1 MQGEKRITAIAFDAY
16 GTLFDVFSIGAL
28 AEELFPGKGATLAAL
43 WRDKQLEYARIRT
56 MCDRFADFWTVTADA
71 LDYCCE
77 RLGLDADAAVQ
88 ARLMQRYAELSAYP
102 GDREALRHVKA
113 LGLRVGMLSNG
124 SAGMLNSAIAAAGMD
139 GLFDPVISVDPARRF
154 KTAPEAYQL
163 GPDGFGC
170 PAGEILFVSAN
181 GWDVC
186 GATWFGYTTFWL
198 NRAGLPAE
206 RLGVEPHAAGRTMG
220 EVVRFVEACAR
231 R

>member
-1 MQGEKRITAIAFDAY
+1 MQVERRITAIAFDAY

-28 AEELFPGKGATLAAL
+28 AEELFSGKGTALATM

-56 MCDRFADFWTVTADA
+56 MCGRFADFWTVTADA

-77 RLGLDADAAVQ
+77 RLGLTADAALQ
-88 ARLMQRYAELSAYP
+88 ARLMQQYAELSGYP
-102 GDREALRHVKA
+102 GDLEALHHIKG
-113 LGLRVGMLSNG
+113 LGLKVGMLSNG
-124 SAGMLNSAIAAAGMD
+124 SARMLNSAITAASMD

-170 PAGEILFVSAN
+170 PVEEILFVSAN

-206 RLGVEPHAAGRTMG
+206 RLGVEPHATGRTMG
-220 EVVRFVEACAR
+220 EVVRFVEASAR